1 MEPALVVF
9 LLALVF
15 AGTHVG
21 LATGG
26 IRSRLVARLGE
37 GGFLLAYSLLVASLT
52 FWALVAYYAAHRFEG
67 APGLALGA
75 VTAGA
80 RRAARHDRG
89 RRRPR
94 RLRALRLPPRLAA
107 FDQPIRPPYG
117 LERITRHPFFAGTA
131 LIGIA
136 HVLLANRLAG
146 AVLMGALAVLSIAGA
161 RHQDVKLRAQV
172 RTDPTPTIWPSPR
185 RSPSRRSSAD
195 GSGSYGASFRSAG
208 ARSESSPYSR
218 FDSSHEDI
226 FASGGR
232 WMMLAVIGGA
242 AGRELATA
250 GVAREASAAR
260 AEREARPV
268 RFGAARGRLEGTR
281 R

>member
-1 MEPALVVF
+1 MEPALVVL

-26 IRSRLVARLGE
+26 IRARLVARLGE
-37 GGFLLAYSLLVASLT
+37 GGFLLAYSLVASLT

-75 VTAGA
+75 VPLVRGA
-80 RRAARHDRG
+80 LLAVIGVGVVLAVSG
-89 RRRPR
+89 
-94 RLRALRLPPRLAA
+94 LFIPPRLAA

-161 RHQDVKLRAQV
+161 RHQDVEVRAPV
-172 RTDPTPTIWPSPR
+172 RTTLRRLSGRHLGDPLRGDHR
-185 RSPSRRSSAD
+185 RTA
-195 GSGSYGASFRSAG
+195 A
-208 ARSESSPYSR
+208 AR
-218 FDSSHEDI
+218 
-226 FASGGR
+226 
-232 WMMLAVIGGA
+232 M
-242 AGRELATA
+242 
-250 GVAREASAAR
+250 ARASARRVRAR
-260 AEREARPV
+260 NRRRIRAATRP
-268 RFGAARGRLEGTR
+268 
-281 R
+281 